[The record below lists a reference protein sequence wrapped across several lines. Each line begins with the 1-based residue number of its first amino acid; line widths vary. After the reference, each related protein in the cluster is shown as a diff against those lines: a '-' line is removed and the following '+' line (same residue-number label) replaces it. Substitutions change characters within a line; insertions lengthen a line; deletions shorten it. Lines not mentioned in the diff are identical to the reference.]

1 MDYPIIER
9 MEQMAGALCLG
20 CDGLFHVLHGL
31 DVYTDVQGS
40 LAPLAGVAIS
50 LGLQTDLT
58 GHGGAP
64 SI

>member
-1 MDYPIIER
+1 
-9 MEQMAGALCLG
+9 MEQLAGALCLG
-20 CDGLFHVLHGL
+20 CDGLFLVLHGL

-40 LAPLAGVAIS
+40 LAPLAGVTIS